1 MATAALTV
9 SISTSSNMG
18 EKRTAERAQLKYL
31 LELIAQQIGDG
42 KTTANA
48 SLTDQSG
55 ANVGSYTYTPGA
67 SS

>member
-1 MATAALTV
+1 
-9 SISTSSNMG
+9 MG